1 MIAHKKYIL
10 RLTFS
15 FFLLFAAKAT
25 IFAVEQ
31 DVSAI
36 KAMQLFDKGNF
47 KEAEKLFRILLS
59 EDPGNPM
66 LNYYYGASRTENGYF
81 GENDLNSLLLAGKN
95 VTPDRL
101 NYYLGMQYHARENWE
116 QAVRHYNQFRL
127 SVPESEQQKLGLAQ
141 KIQQC
146 FDQFN
151 PFESSFDE
159 STDKMDQQTT
169 EVIRAVEPIEE
180 IKPPVEIQKEIPDE
194 IVQAEITEI
203 KEEQIVHF
211 PATSETDSLNI
222 KAEIPEFTSPDEL
235 TFDRA
240 VLPDLPGVK
249 STFSLPPGEPVEFII
264 NNNITY
270 LYDSQFKTEEGKEYY
285 QKGVSL
291 RNELNKKLEELDNFR
306 KTYRN
311 VTEQEEKKSVA
322 DNIVSLE
329 METFNLQEE
338 ANTLFTMA
346 RNKEN
351 EYWNNA
357 GNVEV
362 NNFLI
367 ELEKIKKVLNEMI
380 QEEAESMEPDAGLVT
395 LPESFLEI
403 YELKPTTPGSRQ
415 TDQLVY
421 KIQIGAYSR
430 GVPAYRQRLFNKLS
444 LIRRIENYT
453 DENGVVV
460 YTTGNLTNI
469 EDAEKMRNQVRQEG
483 IQDAI
488 VVPYFNGKRITL
500 EQAKKIEAGND
511 IERN

>member
-1 MIAHKKYIL
+1 ML
-10 RLTFS
+10 RLTF
-15 FFLLFAAKAT
+15 FLFLLFAAKAT

-36 KAMQLFDKGNF
+36 KAMQLFDKGDF
-47 KEAEKLFRILLS
+47 KEAEKLFRILLD

-66 LNYYYGASRTENGYF
+66 LNYYYGASRTENGHF
-81 GENDLNSLLLAGKN
+81 GENDLNYLLLAGKN

-116 QAVRHYNQFRL
+116 QAVRYYNQFRL
-127 SVPESEQQKLGLAQ
+127 SVPENEQQKLGLAQ

-151 PFESSFDE
+151 PFESAFTE
-159 STDKMDQQTT
+159 SMDKTDQHTT
-169 EVIRAVEPIEE
+169 EVIPVIEPTDED
-180 IKPPVEIQKEIPDE
+180 KRPVEIKQEIPDE
-194 IVQAEITEI
+194 IVQAEITDT
-203 KEEQIVHF
+203 KQEQTIHF

-222 KAEIPEFTSPDEL
+222 TVEIPEFTSPDEL
-235 TFDRA
+235 SFDRA
-240 VLPDLPGVK
+240 ALPDLPGVK
-249 STFSLPPGEPVEFII
+249 STFPLPAGEPIEFII
-264 NNNITY
+264 NSNITY
-270 LYDSQFKTEEGKEYY
+270 LYDSQFKTEEGKELF
-285 QKGVSL
+285 QKGISL

-306 KTYRN
+306 KIYRN
-311 VTEQEEKKSVA
+311 VTEQEEKKSVT

-338 ANTLFTMA
+338 ANTLFTVA
-346 RNKEN
+346 RNNEN
-351 EYWNNA
+351 DYWNNA
-357 GNVEV
+357 GNIEL
-362 NNFLI
+362 NNFLL
-367 ELEKIKKVLNEMI
+367 ELEKIKKALNEMI
-380 QEEAESMEPDAGLVT
+380 QEEAESIEPDSGLVN

-403 YELKPTTPGSRQ
+403 YDMKPATPGSQQ

-430 GVPAYRQRLFNKLS
+430 GVPAYRQRLFNKLAF
-444 LIRRIENYT
+444 IRRIENYT